1 MKWLFMCEGP
11 NEREVINILLEHH
24 CLEVSED
31 DLLGLTSYHARQ
43 ITTSA
48 QVRTELNLY
57 PGEVV
62 VCRIGDSQNEK
73 LKIPADYKEKI
84 VEVRKYCTKPELEM
98 LLIIAENLYS
108 EYEKVKSN
116 TKPKDF
122 AKQRIYY
129 GRKRYD
135 NSTAFYRAY
144 FGENPDLLVHTIRE
158 YKRLKGSHKRDELY
172 LADLLK

>member
-1 MKWLFMCEGP
+1 MHEAGAG
-11 NEREVINILLEHH
+11 NV
-24 CLEVSED
+24 
-31 DLLGLTSYHARQ
+31 A
-43 ITTSA
+43 
-48 QVRTELNLY
+48 
-57 PGEVV
+57 
-62 VCRIGDSQNEK
+62 
-73 LKIPADYKEKI
+73 
-84 VEVRKYCTKPELEM
+84 
-98 LLIIAENLYS
+98 IIAENLYS

-122 AKQRIYY
+122 AKQRISC

-158 YKRLKGSHKRDELY
+158 YKRLKVSHKRDELY